1 MKAPTLLL
9 IDTATD
15 AFSVAV
21 AQGETLL
28 ADYAAEQPRAHAEM
42 ITWAI
47 GRVLDQAGLKPTD
60 LSAVAVGLGPGSY
73 TGLRI
78 GLAAAKG
85 MCFALSIPLIGCGS
99 LRGLAEI
106 GRVAA
111 GVKAQPGMQF
121 IPMIDARRMEVYAA
135 TYALSADGLDEIRP
149 PHAWILTTESL
160 AATPAPAALV
170 GTGAAKA
177 RGLLHA
183 VADIQVLDQVV
194 SHARGLL
201 PEALSRWSRGDVA
214 TLGPMLDGLEPFY
227 LKPVAVGGAGTFDTS
242 APDPR

>member
-21 AQGETLL
+21 ARGEVVL
-28 ADYAAEQPRAHAEM
+28 ADYAAEEPRAHAER

-47 GRVLDQAGLKPTD
+47 GQVLEQAGLRAAD
-60 LSAVAVGLGPGSY
+60 LEAIAVGLGPGSY

-85 MCFALSIPLIGCGS
+85 MCFALSIALIGCSS
-99 LRGLAEI
+99 LRGLAEL
-106 GRVAA
+106 GRAAA
-111 GVKAQPGMQF
+111 GTVSDRMHF

-135 TYALSADGLDEIRP
+135 TYAIDTVGLIERQA
-149 PHAWILTTESL
+149 PHAWILTAEEL
-160 AATPAPAALV
+160 AKQPEPILLV

-177 RGLLHA
+177 RMLLQGRS
-183 VADIQVLDQVV
+183 DIPVLDQVV

-201 PEALSRWSRGDVA
+201 PEALARWSRGAVA
-214 TLGPMLDGLEPFY
+214 APGPALDAVEPVY
-227 LKPVAVGGAGTFDTS
+227 LKPVAVGGAGTFDTA